1 MLSGAHNSVVP
12 RVMELLRQN
21 DMTGVK
27 VIVGGIIPGDDAR
40 DLERQ
45 GVAKV
50 FQPGAS
56 LESIVA
62 SVREAVGPSGLT
74 GNPGAGH

>member
-1 MLSGAHNSVVP
+1 VVP

-40 DLERQ
+40 DLERL

-62 SVREAVGPSGLT
+62 SVREAASPSGLPEIR
-74 GNPGAGH
+74 GVA